1 MPEVVL
7 LAGAEADSLDIFT
20 RLEARNPDAA
30 DGFFLRLNECLAQV
44 ALHPESAPLFDGK
57 FRRLVMRG
65 FPFGIF
71 FTVESNRTFVQ
82 AILDLR
88 QDPEQLRRRLGLE

>member
-1 MPEVVL
+1 MPAVVL
-7 LAGAEADSLDIFT
+7 LAGAEADSLEIFM

-30 DGFFLRLNECLAQV
+30 DGFFRRRDECPGQFG
-44 ALHPESAPLFDGK
+44 LHPEYATAFEGK
-57 FRRLVMRG
+57 FRRLIMRG

-71 FTVESNRTFVQ
+71 FTVEAERLFVQ

-88 QDPEQLRRRLGLE
+88 QNPEHIRRRLGLE